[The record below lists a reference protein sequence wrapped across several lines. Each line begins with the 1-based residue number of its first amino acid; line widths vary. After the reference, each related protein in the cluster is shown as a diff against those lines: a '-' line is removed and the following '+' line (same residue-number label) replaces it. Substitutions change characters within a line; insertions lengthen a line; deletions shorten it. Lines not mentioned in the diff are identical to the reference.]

1 MPSKLFSNF
10 FLFYLHLYKKKIL
23 DNPDDDTEQDG
34 SNMDQDKNRGKAVV
48 IKTSTRQVSEFTDI
62 PNEYISMNL
71 KDYLL
76 LFLKIDNLSTC
87 CWSC

>member
-1 MPSKLFSNF
+1 M
-10 FLFYLHLYKKKIL
+10 FYLHLYKKKIL